1 METPPVIYEI
11 RVEGHLSARWA
22 DWFEGLTVTL
32 EADGNTRISGP
43 VQDQAVLHGL
53 LKKIRDLGM
62 ELISVNRSQF
72 NETHG
77 LYKEKK

>member
-11 RVEGHLSARWA
+11 RVGGHLSARWA